1 MNEPEPRDLRHQL
14 RRAGLVV
21 AIIAGV
27 VMAAGIGLRL
37 HAQTNVRQWTE
48 EQAIP
53 TVSLVSPQTGA
64 ISQELVL
71 PGTLRAYFD
80 APIYARVPGYLKHW
94 YVDIGAHVR
103 AGELLA
109 EIETPEL
116 DQQIKQAEADL
127 ATAKANENLAQT
139 TAQRWQHML
148 TSESVSK
155 QEADEKVGSYA
166 AKRADL
172 DAAQANFERLRQMGA
187 FKRIVAPF
195 DGIVTARNTD
205 VGALINAGA
214 GGNGQELFR
223 VADMHAARIYVDVP
237 QTDTARIHVGMTA
250 QLQIPE
256 RPGVFVPAK
265 VADLS
270 NAIRESSG
278 TMEVELMAD
287 NQEGQLL
294 PGEYA
299 EVHFLIPSLKGVFS
313 LPTTAL
319 LFRQEGLQVATA
331 DASNHIVLKDIHLAR
346 ENGAVVEV
354 NAGISATDRVVDN
367 PPDAIQNGEAVRIA
381 ASNAG
386 AHL

>member
-1 MNEPEPRDLRHQL
+1 MNEPEPRELMHQL
-14 RRAGLVV
+14 RRAGLVA

-27 VMAAGIGLRL
+27 VIAAGVGLRL

-71 PGTLRAYFD
+71 PGTLRAFFD

-155 QEADEKVGSYA
+155 QEADEKAGSYA

-214 GGNGQELFR
+214 GGSGQELFR

-256 RPGVFVPAK
+256 RPGLFVPAK

-299 EVHFLIPSLKGVFS
+299 EVHFVIPSLKGVFS

-367 PPDAIQNGEAVRIA
+367 PPDAIQNGEAVRITD
-381 ASNAG
+381 SNAD